1 MSRREQRTITPHHV
15 LRSYS
20 VGLFPMAESA
30 EDKELFWVDPEQRAI
45 FPLDDFSVSHSLA
58 KTIRRDRFEV
68 TVDQDFDAVIA
79 HCAAPAKDRENTW
92 INEEIRRLYRELFDM
107 GFVHTI
113 ECRRAGRL
121 VGGLYGVAL
130 RGAFFGESMFHLET
144 DASKVALAHLV
155 ARLRAGGFSLLDT
168 QFMTTHLA
176 SLGAIEISRA
186 VYHQAL
192 EQALTVI
199 ADFYV
204 WPPDQPVTGAQTLAA
219 LRDEANFSGM

>member
-15 LRSYS
+15 LRAYS

-30 EDKELFWVDPEQRAI
+30 EDKELFWVDPDQRAI

-144 DASKVALAHLV
+144 DASKVALTHLV

-199 ADFYV
+199 ADFDV

-219 LRDEANFSGM
+219 LRDQTNFSGF